1 MGRDGPGRD
10 GPDQHRAG
18 LLKPE
23 AVASADLTH
32 TRLIWV
38 RSALATASGF
48 NRLGLVTYRC
58 PSNFAMYL
66 PRKEGT
72 SVPKLDSSKYW
83 DKAIGMLLPSI
94 SGFIISNCTETALE
108 IDAWKTGGL
117 LYFPALIILTCTRS
131 ETSVNPFSDILSTTV
146 VKDVYDAGMQI
157 QASGRDDD
165 GQERTS
171 QQRSIGT
178 NDPSDNLNLAQGEDV
193 EPDK

>member
-1 MGRDGPGRD
+1 M
-10 GPDQHRAG
+10 
-18 LLKPE
+18 
-23 AVASADLTH
+23 
-32 TRLIWV
+32 IWF

-48 NRLGLVTYRC
+48 NRLDLVTYRC

-66 PRKEGT
+66 PRKEGS

-83 DKAIGMLLPSI
+83 DTAIGILLPSI
-94 SGFIISNCTETALE
+94 SGFIISNYTETALE

-131 ETSVNPFSDILSTTV
+131 ETSVHPLPDILSTTV
-146 VKDVYDAGMQI
+146 VKDVYYDAGMQI

-171 QQRSIGT
+171 PSQQSSIGT
-178 NDPSDNLNLAQGEDV
+178 NDPSDILNLPQGEDV
-193 EPDK
+193 EL